1 MSKLTLVTCLFDLGR
16 REATSW
22 RGIDDYFRF
31 GEFVLGLDQDIV
43 FFVDPEME
51 SRILEGRQR
60 HGRLARTRVIPIG
73 LEDLSCAKYL
83 ESIRKTRRASNANPV
98 KDTPIYTM
106 LGWSKL
112 ELLERAAALDP
123 FSASHLGWID
133 FGIAHVARTTAPAS
147 VEPFANPPDLVRL
160 HMTKYFDESDVR
172 DYAYWD
178 LNHSHLAAGFI
189 VGSVPNIRALA
200 ASFWTMAE
208 TALANNYGP
217 TEECLLSVIVAREP
231 RRFSFSNGGYR
242 DILLNHAILRG
253 GGRALFG
260 QMRDACIRKAWNHAI
275 NLGRQAMAGH
285 IDGTFECPEGV
296 LEPIIMEYF
305 IASYYGSTQDEAHK
319 VALYY
324 ARQVETNPAFRSVYL
339 AHRNLVVKNFS
350 FLKTPVSL
358 PEI

>member
-43 FFVDPEME
+43 FFVDLEME

-83 ESIRKTRRASNANPV
+83 EPIRKGRRASNANPV
-98 KDTPIYTM
+98 KDTPSYTM
-106 LGWSKL
+106 VGWSKL

-147 VEPFANPPDLVRL
+147 VEPFANPPDNVRM
-160 HMTKYFDESDVR
+160 HMLRYFDESDVR
-172 DYAYWD
+172 SHDYWD
-178 LNHSHLAAGFI
+178 MRRGHLAGGFI
-189 VGSVPNIRALA
+189 VGSVPNILALA

-217 TEECLLSVIVAREP
+217 TEDCILPVVIARQP
-231 RRFSFSNGGYR
+231 GRFSFSYGDYE
-242 DILLNHAILRG
+242 DVLLNHIRVRG
-253 GGRALFG
+253 GGGHLLFE
-260 QMRDACIRKAWNHAI
+260 MRDARERKAWNHGLAV
-275 NLGRQAMAGH
+275 GREAVAGH
-285 IDGTFECPEGV
+285 CDGTFGCHEGT
-296 LEPIIMEYF
+296 LEPLIMEYF
-305 IASYYGSTQDEAHK
+305 IAARYGSTNEEAQK

-324 ARQVETNPAFRSVYL
+324 AHQAETNPAFRSVYL
-339 AHRNLVVKNFS
+339 ANRDFVINNFS
-350 FLKTPVSL
+350 CLETPVLL
-358 PEI
+358 PET